1 MNAKTVTVQT
11 DGERVT
17 GTSHLD
23 LERSGVAGSDQT
35 RDLAAVLPA
44 GIAVPNVTAAS
55 DALDDLSPRLA
66 SIHHGHT
73 EHIGIDGLNA
83 TRRRL
88 VKAVRLGMQPI
99 VPSTNHLPQ
108 RHSAA
113 IDRTMSRILWKT
125 SLVLFLPRKVQRL
138 STREVGEPINP
149 AQVPSTRISLRTTT
163 LCLMCSPTMTGTL
176 FINDLLAARSQ
187 AS

>member
-11 DGERVT
+11 DGESVT
-17 GTSHLD
+17 GTSH

-44 GIAVPNVTAAS
+44 GVAVPNVTAAS
-55 DALDDLSPRLA
+55 NALDDPSPRPA

-73 EHIGIDGLNA
+73 EHMGIDGLNA

-88 VKAVRLGMQPI
+88 VKAVHLGIQPNL
-99 VPSTNHLPQ
+99 PNTNHLTQ
-108 RHSAA
+108 RHCAA

-125 SLVLFLPRKVQRL
+125 SLVLFLPRKIQRL
-138 STREVGEPINP
+138 SSREVGEPINP

-176 FINDLLAARSQ
+176 WINDLLAAQSQ
-187 AS
+187 VS